1 MKKNPYYNKYLLRFL
16 SSATLIMVIIFT
28 PCVISEEFLLRSE
41 VSIEE
46 QNKVL
51 TRKNSILESEND
63 ILKGQNDR
71 LSKSQRNTWFLYGA
85 LAVVMGSLL
94 TSFLSSFT
102 RKNKYDEWR

>member
-1 MKKNPYYNKYLLRFL
+1 MKKNLHNNKYLLRFL
-16 SSATLIMVIIFT
+16 SSVIVII
-28 PCVISEEFLLRSE
+28 VITFVPYVTSEKSLPRSE

-46 QNKVL
+46 QNKIL
-51 TRKNSILESEND
+51 THKNTILESEND

-85 LAVVMGSLL
+85 LAVLAGSLL

-102 RKNKYDEWR
+102 RKNKYDDWR

>member
-16 SSATLIMVIIFT
+16 SSATLIILIIFVPFVT
-28 PCVISEEFLLRSE
+28 SEESLLRNK

-51 TRKNSILESEND
+51 TQKNSILESEND

-71 LSKSQRNTWFLYGA
+71 LTKSQRNTWFLYGA

-94 TSFLSSFT
+94 TSFLSSIT